1 MDLRIEP
8 AALRRAA
15 GELQRHGA
23 GLTAAAWQAA
33 AGEGGGRIW
42 GDDPLGARFG
52 AAYPGPRDAVLAQ
65 VQALAAVLAGT
76 GLDLAGVAD
85 RTERAD
91 AESAAAF
98 VADAA
103 FRGEI

>member
-8 AALRRAA
+8 AAVRRAA
-15 GELQRHGA
+15 GELERHGA

-33 AGEGGGRIW
+33 AGESGRIW

-52 AAYPGPRDAVLAQ
+52 AAYPGARDAVLAQ
-65 VQALAAVLAGT
+65 VQALAAVLTGT
-76 GLDLAGVAD
+76 GLDLAGIAD

-98 VADAA
+98 
-103 FRGEI
+103 RGET